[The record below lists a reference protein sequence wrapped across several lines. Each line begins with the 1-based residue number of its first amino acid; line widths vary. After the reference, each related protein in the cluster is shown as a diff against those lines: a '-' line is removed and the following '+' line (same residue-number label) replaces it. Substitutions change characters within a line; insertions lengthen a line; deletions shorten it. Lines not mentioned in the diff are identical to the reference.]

1 MNTVYLARPIDHISQ
16 QTAHNYKILTEQIRQ
31 SNQSLLIYEPA
42 RAFSL
47 GEYTT
52 PNTQI
57 NTINNAALA
66 TADLLLVLWFKNS
79 KSWGVPAEVQQ
90 AIDQQKP
97 ILFVTDL
104 QQHQLGWAAQY
115 NPEQVTLLQFDQ
127 NAELNGNRELARR
140 ILRVAKQKITEHQPT
155 NTLQLLPVAKIRE
168 GEHAE
173 LPTRAY
179 HDDAGLDLYVS
190 QPTQVPPGEFVDVP
204 TNTAIQ
210 LPEGTWGLLQ
220 GRSSTLRKKKLLV
233 NPGVIDVGYTGEL
246 FSGVQNLSDQTVH
259 LQPGERISQLILI
272 PNATENYQP
281 IKVPH
286 LDNNTSRGNNGFG
299 SSGT

>member
-1 MNTVYLARPIDHISQ
+1 
-16 QTAHNYKILTEQIRQ
+16 
-31 SNQSLLIYEPA
+31 
-42 RAFSL
+42 
-47 GEYTT
+47 
-52 PNTQI
+52 
-57 NTINNAALA
+57 
-66 TADLLLVLWFKNS
+66 
-79 KSWGVPAEVQQ
+79 PAEVQQ

-127 NAELNGNRELARR
+127 NAELNGNGELARR
-140 ILRVAKQKITEHQPT
+140 ILRAAKQKITEHQPT
-155 NTLQLLPVAKIRE
+155 DTLQPLPVAKIRE

-220 GRSSTLRKKKLLV
+220 GRSSFFLRRVLLRPCRRHLGTATRTQQHRTQKETASQPRSNRRGIHRGAV
-233 NPGVIDVGYTGEL
+233 QRGAKPVGSNRAPATRRTDL
-246 FSGVQNLSDQTVH
+246 TTDPN
-259 LQPGERISQLILI
+259 SQR
-272 PNATENYQP
+272 
-281 IKVPH
+281 H
-286 LDNNTSRGNNGFG
+286 
-299 SSGT
+299 

>member
-16 QTAHNYKILTEQIRQ
+16 QTAHNHKILSEQIRQ

-66 TADLLLVLWFKNS
+66 IADLLLVLWFKNS
-79 KSWGVPAEVQQ
+79 KSWGVPADV
-90 AIDQQKP
+90 
-97 ILFVTDL
+97 

-127 NAELNGNRELARR
+127 NAELNGNGELARR

-155 NTLQLLPVAKIRE
+155 DTLQPLPVAKIRE

-246 FSGVQNLSDQTVH
+246 FSGVQNLSEQTVH

-286 LDNNTSRGNNGFG
+286 LDDNTSRGNNGFG